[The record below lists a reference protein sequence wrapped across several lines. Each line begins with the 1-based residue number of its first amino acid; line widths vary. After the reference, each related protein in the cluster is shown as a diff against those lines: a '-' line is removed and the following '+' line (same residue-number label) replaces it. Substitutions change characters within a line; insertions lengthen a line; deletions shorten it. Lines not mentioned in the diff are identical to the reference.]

1 MDDFLGKPV
10 RAAEVYAMLERVTGA
25 QPGTQPQTPT
35 ASSPLIDPATVLS
48 GCDGD
53 PALLADMV
61 QLFEV
66 EAPELLARV
75 EAAVRSSDAE
85 QLPRAAH
92 ALRGLVSAF
101 SSSAAKAAEV
111 LERLAIDGR
120 AADAGEPYQTLHR
133 AVQDL
138 RAVLPT
144 LTIEK
149 LQGLPQTR

>member
-1 MDDFLGKPV
+1 
-10 RAAEVYAMLERVTGA
+10 
-25 QPGTQPQTPT
+25 
-35 ASSPLIDPATVLS
+35 VLS

-53 PALLADMV
+53 PALLADML

-75 EAAVRSSDAE
+75 EAAVRSSDTE
-85 QLPRAAH
+85 QLQRAAH

-120 AADAGEPYQTLHR
+120 AADAGEPYQTLHQ

-138 RAVLPT
+138 RAVLPS

-149 LQGLPQTR
+149 LQSLPRA